1 MFLPMSIKLL
11 CPTVIRSE
19 SGETPMELESA
30 KQVFYTGF
38 LCQSY
43 GTLMNL

>member
-11 CPTVIRSE
+11 CPTVIRNE
-19 SGETPMELESA
+19 SSETPMELES